1 MTLILTRSDV
11 RALLDYDSC
20 ITAIENAFRAQAEGS
35 TIPAAVLATHV
46 HGGGFHVKTAGLKGD
61 RLYYA
66 MKINA
71 NFPANPAL
79 RGLPTVQGV
88 ISLHDAV
95 DGRLLALMDSM
106 EVTTIRTA
114 AASAVAA
121 KYLARPDSRTATIIG
136 CGVQGRSHLLALSR
150 VVKLERVFA
159 CDSNPSILE
168 SFVREMSNQL
178 QSDIIGVPD
187 CRAYL
192 SESDIIATCTPAR
205 EPILTRR
212 DVSVG
217 TFIAAV
223 GADSESKSEIA
234 PDLMSACTVVV
245 DVLDQCATFGDL
257 HHAIDA
263 DVMSRESVHADL
275 AQIVSGTRQGRS
287 RAGEITL
294 FDSTGTALEDV
305 AAASLLYERA
315 LSSTRVSNVELGA

>member
-1 MTLILTRSDV
+1 
-11 RALLDYDSC
+11 
-20 ITAIENAFRAQAEGS
+20 
-35 TIPAAVLATHV
+35 
-46 HGGGFHVKTAGLKGD
+46 
-61 RLYYA
+61 
-66 MKINA
+66 
-71 NFPANPAL
+71 
-79 RGLPTVQGV
+79 VQGV

-150 VVKLERVFA
+150 VVKLERVLV
-159 CDSNPSILE
+159 CDSNQSILE
-168 SFVREMSNQL
+168 DFVREMSNQL
-178 QSDIIGVPD
+178 ESDIIAVPD
-187 CRAYL
+187 YKPYL

-205 EPILTRR
+205 EPILTRS
-212 DVSVG
+212 DVSLG

-223 GADSESKSEIA
+223 GADSESKSEIG

-263 DVMSRESVHADL
+263 GVMSRESVHADL
-275 AQIVSGTRQGRS
+275 AQIVSGKRPGRS
-287 RAGEITL
+287 RAEEITL

-315 LSSTRVSNVELGA
+315 LSSTHGRNVELGA

>member
-1 MTLILTRSDV
+1 MTVILTRSDV
-11 RALLDYDSC
+11 RAMLDYDSC
-20 ITAIENAFRAQAEGS
+20 ISAVENAFRAEAGGN
-35 TIPAAVLATHV
+35 TIPASVLATHV
-46 HGGGFHVKTAGLKGD
+46 DGGGFHVKTAGLKGE

-71 NFPANPAL
+71 NFPGNPTL

-114 AASAVAA
+114 AATAVAA

-150 VVKLERVFA
+150 VVKLEKVFA
-159 CDSNPSILE
+159 SDSNNSVAE
-168 SFVREMSNQL
+168 TFAGEMSDEL
-178 QSDIIGVPD
+178 HIDITAVTDYRSHLG
-187 CRAYL
+187 
-192 SESDIIATCTPAR
+192 ESDIIATCTSAR
-205 EPILTRR
+205 EPILTKR
-212 DVSVG
+212 DVSAG
-217 TFIAAV
+217 TFVAAV

-234 PDLMSACTVVV
+234 PDLMSSSTVVV
-245 DVLDQCATFGDL
+245 DVLEQCATFGDL
-257 HHAIDA
+257 RHAIDA
-263 DVMSRESVHADL
+263 GVMSRENVHADL
-275 AQIVSGTRQGRS
+275 AQIVSGKRPGRS
-287 RAGEITL
+287 REDEITL

-315 LSSTRVSNVELGA
+315 LSMNRGLNMELGA